1 MFEYVVVEPFHD
13 LAGRLVPRGEVVPAI
28 AAELHRGH
36 VVRRIATAAP
46 VKEAAEPAEA
56 APAEPAEPH
65 EPVAAEEH

>member
-36 VVRRIATAAP
+36 VVRRVATTAP
-46 VKEAAEPAEA
+46 AKEPAQPVEA
-56 APAEPAEPH
+56 APAEPIEAH